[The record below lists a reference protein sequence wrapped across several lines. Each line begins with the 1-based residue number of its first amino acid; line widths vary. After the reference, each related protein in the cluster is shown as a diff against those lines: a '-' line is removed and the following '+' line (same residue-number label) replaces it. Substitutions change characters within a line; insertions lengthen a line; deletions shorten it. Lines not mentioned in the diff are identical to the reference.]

1 MSADLKKSANF
12 NLINKFEMYVISTQI
27 SVFLREKYL
36 RECLNLV
43 LLY

>member
-27 SVFLREKYL
+27 SVFLKKSL